1 MTTAV
6 SDKPRTKSTHD
17 LPMTILRLTAENVKR
32 LSAVEI
38 APNGAPVVIIAGEN
52 EAGKSSVLDAIAMA
66 LGGKNLIPSQPIRA
80 GQDSASVTVDL
91 GDYIVTRRFTA
102 GGGGSLVVTNRDGL
116 KFPSPQALLDGL
128 VGTLTFDPLAFAEL
142 SDKDQEATLRHLAGI
157 DTTDLEDAHKKLYD
171 ERTLINRDATQL
183 QGALAKTVEH
193 AGVGLEVVDA
203 TAIVQKLAAADTLA
217 AEAADFQKAHDKA
230 VWGTKAARD
239 VVTAANAAVE
249 RARAALEEAE
259 TASMEADEALIKAV
273 ETEKKMKA
281 AADKADAAVPDRTPL
296 RQALADFQ
304 VVNAKVSQNQE
315 RARLADQLREKKAAS
330 ELITNQLCQLEE
342 QKAERLAKAKFPVA
356 GLGLDDDGVTWNG
369 LPFSQASTAVRVRAS
384 VAIGLALN
392 PKLKVLLVR
401 NGNDLGIKNL
411 NLLAEMA
418 AEAGAQLWIE
428 RIAGGDGQTTVI
440 IEDGAV
446 QAPAKAVTK

>member
-1 MTTAV
+1 MPTAV
-6 SDKPRTKSTHD
+6 SDKPRTKSTKD
-17 LPMTILRLTAENVKR
+17 APMTILRLTAENVKR

-80 GQDSASVTVDL
+80 GQDNASVTVDL

-102 GGGGSLVVTNRDGL
+102 SGGSLVVTNRDGL

-128 VGTLTFDPLAFAEL
+128 VGTLTFDPLAFAEQG
-142 SDKDQEATLRHLAGI
+142 DKEQEATLRHLAGV
-157 DTTDLEDAHKKLYD
+157 DTTDIDDQVKKLYD

-183 QGALAKTVEH
+183 QGALAKAVQRE
-193 AGVGLEVVDA
+193 GVGLEAVDA
-203 TAIVQKLAAADTLA
+203 SAIEANLTKADALA
-217 AEAADFQKAHDKA
+217 AEAADFQAAFDKA
-230 VWGTKAARD
+230 VWGTKAARG
-239 VVTAANAAVE
+239 VVTSANAAVE
-249 RARAALEEAE
+249 RARAVLEEAE

-273 ETEKKMKA
+273 EVETKMKA
-281 AADKADAAVPDRTPL
+281 AAEKAQAAVPDRTAL
-296 RQALADFQ
+296 RKQLFDLQ
-304 VVNAKVSQNQE
+304 VVNQHVAENQQ
-315 RARLADQLREKKAAS
+315 RARLSDQLREKKAAS
-330 ELITNQLCQLEE
+330 ELLTNQLCQLEE
-342 QKAERLAKAKFPVA
+342 QKAERLASAKFPVK
-356 GLGLDDDGVTWNG
+356 GLGLDDHGVTWNG

-418 AEAGAQLWIE
+418 VEAGAQLWIE

-446 QAPAKAVTK
+446 QAPAKAVAK